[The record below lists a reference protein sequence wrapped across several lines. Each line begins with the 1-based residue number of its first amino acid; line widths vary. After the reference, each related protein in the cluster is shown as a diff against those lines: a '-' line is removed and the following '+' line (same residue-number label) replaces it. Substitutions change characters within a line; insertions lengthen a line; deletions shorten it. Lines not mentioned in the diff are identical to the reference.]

1 MGRPLSMLR
10 NSFSIQSDRFRKN
23 LESSR
28 IPSALDA
35 SSFVPIS
42 ELRRLVQGPMVIK
55 ILEEH
60 GYSSISHAEL
70 AATIVQ
76 AAPRLFALL
85 VWIGQPQLALSL
97 GYQCLNDEN
106 LPLDDYKL
114 ESLNFRATSGWSKNW
129 ETKILQEQWIFLSPI
144 WHREGEILSDT
155 PPSAPL
161 PLTFASSVRKDS
173 ANSTIRQIKIHPA
186 HLPFYAENNDEAPI
200 LALKLFKT
208 RGKKR
213 FDHEIS
219 VLQLLNRRSNPNI
232 IRLLV
237 AISTADRRGL
247 VFPWAQC
254 DLSELM
260 EQEIP
265 SNQRKEL
272 ARWILQQISLR
283 DDSYLLADRP
293 FDLSSSFD
301 LCTFSLTKA
310 TLKALLG
317 ILDLEVQF
325 LDSITSLQDDSRFS
339 FVWKEQEAHAL
350 SYVMRTE
357 RALPSDLA
365 LAVSSIVVDSHR
377 VTDGLIHGCTPKEAE
392 QIIDWLRQASSSIQH
407 PMLMALLLSEIQHER
422 HAHLSREYWRRF
434 NTLLSEIQTK
444 AHLLATTP
452 PTVPRGEARDLS
464 EIPEWLAT
472 VFKMHHKH
480 GVMHRYL
487 CAFRANLGLLLRL
500 TDQTANT
507 RAVTD
512 IDIAFRASATAI
524 TQRVQQISTVYMD
537 LEQQA
542 IVLKEGASLHLAT
555 IWSLIAQRDSQIA
568 HRANIIN
575 QEIATTSRIIAKASG
590 QDSSAMK
597 ADYGSGQHPI
607 SPLLPQPPSSS
618 RVLLAD
624 LYIENEMKIPEA
636 CQSWPMTQP
645 SIWVFVLLSAT
656 LTFLVLYAWRFWFLG
671 MIWEKDVVAGN
682 KAAYR
687 VLDYLLLRR
696 HDRRREVGVEEEDS
710 QILKEESS
718 IETKRAPVPVVV
730 ATARKS

>member
-42 ELRRLVQGPMVIK
+42 ELRRLFQGPMVIK

-272 ARWILQQISLR
+272 ARWILQQFVG
-283 DDSYLLADRP
+283 LLSGLATIHCIP
-293 FDLSSSFD
+293 SSDGGRS
-301 LCTFSLTKA
+301 C
-310 TLKALLG
+310 
-317 ILDLEVQF
+317 
-325 LDSITSLQDDSRFS
+325 LQAR
-339 FVWKEQEAHAL
+339 HG
-350 SYVMRTE
+350 YVMRTE

-597 ADYGSGQHPI
+597 ALAVLTMVFLPGTTVAVSTP
-607 SPLLPQPPSSS
+607 SPLFFPNLQALLGSSS
-618 RVLLAD
+618 
-624 LYIENEMKIPEA
+624 
-636 CQSWPMTQP
+636 Q
-645 SIWVFVLLSAT
+645 
-656 LTFLVLYAWRFWFLG
+656 TF
-671 MIWEKDVVAGN
+671 
-682 KAAYR
+682 
-687 VLDYLLLRR
+687 
-696 HDRRREVGVEEEDS
+696 
-710 QILKEESS
+710 
-718 IETKRAPVPVVV
+718 T
-730 ATARKS
+730 

>member
-272 ARWILQQISLR
+272 ARWILQQ
-283 DDSYLLADRP
+283 
-293 FDLSSSFD
+293 
-301 LCTFSLTKA
+301 
-310 TLKALLG
+310 
-317 ILDLEVQF
+317 
-325 LDSITSLQDDSRFS
+325 
-339 FVWKEQEAHAL
+339 FV
-350 SYVMRTE
+350 
-357 RALPSDLA
+357 
-365 LAVSSIVVDSHR
+365 
-377 VTDGLIHGCTPKEAE
+377 G
-392 QIIDWLRQASSSIQH
+392 
-407 PMLMALLLSEIQHER
+407 LLS
-422 HAHLSREYWRRF
+422 
-434 NTLLSEIQTK
+434 
-444 AHLLATTP
+444 
-452 PTVPRGEARDLS
+452 G
-464 EIPEWLAT
+464 
-472 VFKMHHKH
+472 
-480 GVMHRYL
+480 
-487 CAFRANLGLLLRL
+487 
-500 TDQTANT
+500 
-507 RAVTD
+507 
-512 IDIAFRASATAI
+512 
-524 TQRVQQISTVYMD
+524 
-537 LEQQA
+537 
-542 IVLKEGASLHLAT
+542 LAT
-555 IWSLIAQRDSQIA
+555 IHCIPSSDGGRSCLQARHGDLRPANILLMRDSNTSLHQSADIASCRLQIASMAMTDLFKDESQYTIPSETGTYQGPECHLQHATGPLYDIWSLGCIFLEMIIWLVEGQSGLAAFASDRDA
-568 HRANIIN
+568 P
-575 QEIATTSRIIAKASG
+575 
-590 QDSSAMK
+590 D
-597 ADYGSGQHPI
+597 
-607 SPLLPQPPSSS
+607 PLLGERVRDDYFFTLKVKEGSYIGAEVRPS
-618 RVLLAD
+618 VL
-624 LYIENEMKIPEA
+624 
-636 CQSWPMTQP
+636 SW
-645 SIWVFVLLSAT
+645 
-656 LTFLVLYAWRFWFLG
+656 
-671 MIWEKDVVAGN
+671 
-682 KAAYR
+682 
-687 VLDYLLLRR
+687 
-696 HDRRREVGVEEEDS
+696 
-710 QILKEESS
+710 LK
-718 IETKRAPVPVVV
+718 
-730 ATARKS
+730 